1 MEDYDI
7 LEPEDIYDYQ
17 TTKLVIFK
25 MSAIQEVMNGCYF
38 QRKSPII
45 N

>member
-17 TTKLVIFK
+17 IQNLVIFK

-38 QRKSPII
+38 QRKLLLI